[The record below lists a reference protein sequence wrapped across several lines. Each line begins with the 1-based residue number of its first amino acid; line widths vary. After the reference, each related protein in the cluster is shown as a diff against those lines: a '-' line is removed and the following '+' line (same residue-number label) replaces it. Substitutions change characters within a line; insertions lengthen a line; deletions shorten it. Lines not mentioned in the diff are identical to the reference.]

1 MLANEYDPSDV
12 QNPPPYINDDD
23 DEAELRPMLTT
34 EDKVEEVS
42 QVTLIGTSKKRDM
55 IKWKQDSAYL
65 ESLVRDKAKKD
76 ERRDDLDK
84 ELMIWQRKESLRQ
97 TRTLQVPKEPNPPC
111 ITVQV
116 RHRTMGLLRRGF
128 SPEHIMMAVYE
139 PEHFELQTDNAKCF
153 FPARS
158 VADRQTLF
166 MGECDAPA
174 Y

>member
-139 PEHFELQTDNAKCF
+139 PEHFEL
-153 FPARS
+153 
-158 VADRQTLF
+158 
-166 MGECDAPA
+166 
-174 Y
+174 